1 MRLRFPADAVVVV
14 AGVPGAGKTT
24 LLRRAVRRRSGRAAA
39 PGDPA
44 ERGSGRAAAPRD
56 PAERRSAR
64 VLDTDDRR
72 AGRWA
77 RAPRALLY
85 AAHYLG
91 ILAAIA
97 GRAPVVIHS
106 RGTHARARRAILWA
120 ARLRGRPA
128 HLLLLHADR
137 PVAEAGQRARGRRV
151 GRAEMDDEVA
161 RWHGVLARVRAS
173 GRLPGE
179 PWAGITL
186 LDRGEAAAIEAIDF
200 AASRPRS
207 SERPAAPACSV
218 S

>member
-1 MRLRFPADAVVVV
+1 MRLRFPSDAVVVV

-24 LLRRAVRRRSGRAAA
+24 LLRRAVQAPSLPRPSLPARAGRE
-39 PGDPA
+39 PG
-44 ERGSGRAAAPRD
+44 GR
-56 PAERRSAR
+56 RRSAR

-72 AGRWA
+72 AGRWG

-97 GRAPVVIHS
+97 GRTPVVIHS

-173 GRLPGE
+173 RAAARGALGRHHAARSRRGR
-179 PWAGITL
+179 G
-186 LDRGEAAAIEAIDF
+186 DRGD
-200 AASRPRS
+200 RLRG
-207 SERPAAPACSV
+207 
-218 S
+218 

>member
-1 MRLRFPADAVVVV
+1 M
-14 AGVPGAGKTT
+14 
-24 LLRRAVRRRSGRAAA
+24 
-39 PGDPA
+39 
-44 ERGSGRAAAPRD
+44 
-56 PAERRSAR
+56 
-64 VLDTDDRR
+64 LDTDDRR
-72 AGRWA
+72 AGRWG

-91 ILAAIA
+91 ILTAIA
-97 GRAPVVIHS
+97 GGAPVVIHS

-137 PVAEAGQRARGRRV
+137 PVAEAGQRRAGGGSAAR
-151 GRAEMDDEVA
+151 
-161 RWHGVLARVRAS
+161 RWTTRSPGGMACWRAS
-173 GRLPGE
+173 ARAGGCPGS
-179 PWAGITL
+179 PGSSITL